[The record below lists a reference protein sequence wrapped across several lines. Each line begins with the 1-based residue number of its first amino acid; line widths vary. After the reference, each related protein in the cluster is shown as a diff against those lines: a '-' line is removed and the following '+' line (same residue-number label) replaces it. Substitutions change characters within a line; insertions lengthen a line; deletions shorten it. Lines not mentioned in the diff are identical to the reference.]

1 MIEGEYSGPLV
12 DGVREGKSALLE
24 WSNGDRYEVSFFLY
38 TPYSLLFII
47 YYDRVL
53 LKAV

>member
-24 WSNGDRYEVSFFLY
+24 WSNGDRYEVFDTINDMILVM
-38 TPYSLLFII
+38 LL
-47 YYDRVL
+47 
-53 LKAV
+53 

>member
-24 WSNGDRYEVSFFLY
+24 WSNGDKYEVIKSY
-38 TPYSLLFII
+38 
-47 YYDRVL
+47 
-53 LKAV
+53 

>member
-24 WSNGDRYEVSFFLY
+24 WSNGDRYEV
-38 TPYSLLFII
+38 I
-47 YYDRVL
+47 
-53 LKAV
+53 